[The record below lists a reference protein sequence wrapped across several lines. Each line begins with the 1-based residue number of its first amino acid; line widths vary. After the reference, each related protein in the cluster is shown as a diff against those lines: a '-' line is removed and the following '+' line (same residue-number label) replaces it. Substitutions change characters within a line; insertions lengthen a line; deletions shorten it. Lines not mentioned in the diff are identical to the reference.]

1 MKKGLVPAV
10 MRTLLMLLVLHTGSG
25 WAQTKAIASFLP
37 HAQLQGKANFTWFGL
52 SIYAI
57 NLWSEAGALTTE
69 NLHNTPF
76 ALELIYARKL
86 KGKKIA
92 QASID
97 EMQKIGIGSAAQHNA
112 WLASMQALFP
122 DVEQGTH
129 LTGLYQPGQAT
140 RFFIGDQLL
149 GEIADPAF
157 GPAFFA
163 IWLHPKTSAPSLR
176 RALLGLP

>member
-1 MKKGLVPAV
+1 MKKSLVPTV
-10 MRTLLMLLVLHTGSG
+10 IRTLLMLVALHVSPG
-25 WAQTKAIASFLP
+25 WAQTNAIASLLP
-37 HAQLQGKANFTWFGL
+37 HAQLQGKGNYTWFGL

-57 NLWSEAGALTTE
+57 SLWSEPPGLTPE
-69 NLHNTPF
+69 NLTNTPF
-76 ALELIYARKL
+76 ALELAYARKL

-97 EMQKIGIGSAAQHNA
+97 EMQKIGIGTTAQHKA

-122 DVEQGTH
+122 DVDQSTH
-129 LTGLYQPGQAT
+129 LTGFYQPGQAT
-140 RFFIGDQLL
+140 RFFIGNQLL

-163 IWLHPKTSAPSLR
+163 IWLHPKTSAPPLR
-176 RALLGLP
+176 HALLGLP